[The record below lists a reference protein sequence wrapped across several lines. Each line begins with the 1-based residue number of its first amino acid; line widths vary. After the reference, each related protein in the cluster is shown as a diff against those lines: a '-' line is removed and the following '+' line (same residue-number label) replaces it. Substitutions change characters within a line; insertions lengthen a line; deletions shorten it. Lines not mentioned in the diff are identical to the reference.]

1 MKLFISQSILLQ
13 VYGMINIFCF
23 LATLISQFL
32 FQISFGIFTLLA
44 YVIPVV
50 SLVVLLMYQ
59 NQRGRKGLY
68 LLGSLA
74 SCLSLLLISQNI
86 FRATVRYR
94 FGFWS
99 GFYFILTTIVI
110 MGIIYLTL
118 FDETLLII
126 RKLSL
131 WRYVVLW
138 IGIILISILFYN
150 WILVRFFPNNNWI
163 FLSYSLWVINI
174 TLTMVT
180 CFNLKVLVFKD
191 N

>member
-1 MKLFISQSILLQ
+1 M
-13 VYGMINIFCF
+13 
-23 LATLISQFL
+23 

>member
-1 MKLFISQSILLQ
+1 MKFFISQSILLQ

-44 YVIPVV
+44 YVVPGV

-59 NQRGRKGLY
+59 DQRGRKGLY

-74 SCLSLLLISQNI
+74 SCVSLLLISQNI

-131 WRYVVLW
+131 GGYVVLW

-150 WILVRFFPNNNWI
+150 WIWVRFFPNNNWI